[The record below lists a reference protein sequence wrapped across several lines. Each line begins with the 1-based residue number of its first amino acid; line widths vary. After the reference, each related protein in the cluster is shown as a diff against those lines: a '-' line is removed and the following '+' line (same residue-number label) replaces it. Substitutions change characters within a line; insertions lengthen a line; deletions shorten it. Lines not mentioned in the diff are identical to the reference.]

1 MARNIQQEG
10 GEPSNSS
17 IIVSAEMSES
27 QLAVRTL
34 THHNHNTLNLND
46 KIHCTDR

>member
-10 GEPSNSS
+10 GEPSNAS

-34 THHNHNTLNLND
+34 THNHNTLNLND